1 MIPASHLVGSNESQ
15 PNELSRSA
23 NEDGTMQNIRKACLL
38 ISYSNG
44 GVNRDRSE
52 ARVLREMQ
60 DFIESRPYN
69 SELKA
74 ISRWLGTLTEDQLET
89 VCDGEQSEAADITK
103 NAPAFTETL
112 LNDYFEDVC

>member
-1 MIPASHLVGSNESQ
+1 
-15 PNELSRSA
+15 
-23 NEDGTMQNIRKACLL
+23 MQNIRKACLL